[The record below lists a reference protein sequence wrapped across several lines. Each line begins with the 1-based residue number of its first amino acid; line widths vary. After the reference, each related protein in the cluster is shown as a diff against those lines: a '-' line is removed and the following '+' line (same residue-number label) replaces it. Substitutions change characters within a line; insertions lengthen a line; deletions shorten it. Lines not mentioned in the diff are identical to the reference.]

1 MTDPTNPHSTQ
12 PDSTPPNA
20 SPEAPRAS
28 RPYVSPEVLREAA
41 EDAAQGAAPDAAAQA
56 NEALAREAADM
67 RDRLLRTLAEMEN
80 LRKRTEREVADAR
93 AYGIASFARDVL
105 DIADNMHRALEA
117 VPQDSRDHGDAGL
130 KALIEGV
137 ELTERALH
145 KALEKNGVKKLEPIG
160 EKFNP
165 NHHQAMYEV
174 PDASVPAGTV
184 MQVVQAGYLI
194 GERILRPALV
204 AVAKGGPKAAPAAS
218 SEGAAQI
225 GDAAS

>member
-1 MTDPTNPHSTQ
+1 MTDPNDPHS
-12 PDSTPPNA
+12 PHSA
-20 SPEAPRAS
+20 SAQDAPRAS

-41 EDAAQGAAPDAAAQA
+41 EDAAQGAPSDAAAQA
-56 NEALAREAADM
+56 NDALAREAAEM

-105 DIADNMHRALEA
+105 DIGDNMHRALEA
-117 VPQDSRDHGDAGL
+117 VPQDAREQGEAGL
-130 KALIEGV
+130 KALMEGV
-137 ELTERALH
+137 EITERALH

-184 MQVVQAGYLI
+184 VQVVQAGYLI

-204 AVAKGGPKAAPAAS
+204 AIAKGGPKAAPAAS
-218 SEGAAQI
+218 DNGSQI